1 MQKSTRCGEASNM
14 HGTEK
19 YINFGRNDRKEIH
32 NFEDTY
38 KDGKMKIL
46 RGYGIK
52 MEQDYVDWTHLAQNI
67 G

>member
-1 MQKSTRCGEASNM
+1 M
-14 HGTEK
+14 HGREK

-32 NFEDTY
+32 TLEDTY

-52 MEQDYVDWTHLAQNI
+52 MEQDYVDWTHLAQDI
-67 G
+67 GQ